1 MYQMN
6 KVLEYLIRDEY
17 SKIQSQKFLLSLNDL
32 NKSKSQLK
40 IPTLE
45 ENWIISKPQLATIPQ
60 YQSKYIKEIQVH
72 YYSLDL
78 LRGQL

>member
-45 ENWIISKPQLATIPQ
+45 EN
-60 YQSKYIKEIQVH
+60 
-72 YYSLDL
+72 
-78 LRGQL
+78 

>member
-1 MYQMN
+1 MHHMN
-6 KVLEYLIRDEY
+6 KVLEYLIRDGY

-45 ENWIISKPQLATIPQ
+45 EN
-60 YQSKYIKEIQVH
+60 
-72 YYSLDL
+72 
-78 LRGQL
+78 

>member
-1 MYQMN
+1 MYHMN

-17 SKIQSQKFLLSLNDL
+17 SKIQSQKFLLSLTNL

-45 ENWIISKPQLATIPQ
+45 ENWIILKPQLATIPQ

-72 YYSLDL
+72 Y
-78 LRGQL
+78 